1 MTLARAHLD
10 GLPATFKALG
20 RIDPELR
27 KEALKRVRKAAE
39 PIRDAARGAIPSTAP
54 MSGWEKRR
62 GSTSRWAWRGGR
74 ARSRITIK
82 AGTGSVKRNE
92 IRLVR
97 IVQRDKLGSVFDM
110 AGRGSSGRTPAGRQ
124 MIRNLNRYGQASR
137 SMWPAYE
144 RNRDRVELA
153 LIEAI
158 DDMSATVNRSMS

>member
-1 MTLARAHLD
+1 M
-10 GLPATFKALG
+10 
-20 RIDPELR
+20 
-27 KEALKRVRKAAE
+27 
-39 PIRDAARGAIPSTAP
+39 
-54 MSGWEKRR
+54 
-62 GSTSRWAWRGGR
+62 
-74 ARSRITIK
+74 
-82 AGTGSVKRNE
+82 KRNE

-144 RNRDRVELA
+144 RNKHRVELA